1 MNTSPHISNNKI
13 RQILMLSVIIILLG
27 IIFFNLNEYL
37 PALLGAITLYILFRG
52 FNFKLVEE
60 RNWKRWLSATTIIF
74 ISIIVIILPLYF
86 IIDLLVQ
93 KISDASSYAEQFQ
106 HFLEKVHLYLQEK
119 LDINVLSKENKQKI
133 AELAQKGSSTILNT
147 TLNTLST
154 IVAMF
159 FILYFMLVNARLFER
174 VLVRVSPFK
183 KSNGDKIGNKFR
195 RLVVANAVG
204 IPVVALGQAVVALIG
219 YVIFGAPSPF
229 LLFALTFFT
238 SMIPVVGASIVYVPV
253 GLYMM
258 ASGDTSGG
266 IGIIAFGMIVVGST
280 DNIMRF
286 TLLKKL
292 EDTDPLTTI
301 FGIILGLK
309 IFGFI
314 GLVFGPILVSI
325 TFLLMKI
332 YGDEFADEEEETPPL
347 VKSLGEENAEEK
359 VEIKL

>member
-1 MNTSPHISNNKI
+1 MDTTPHISNNKI
-13 RQILMLSVIIILLG
+13 RQVLMLSVIIILLG
-27 IIFFNLNEYL
+27 IISFNLSEYL
-37 PALLGAITLYILFRG
+37 PSLLGAITLYILFRR
-52 FNFKLVEE
+52 FNFRLVEE
-60 RNWKRWLSATTIIF
+60 KNWKRWLSAMTIIF
-74 ISIIVIILPLYF
+74 ISIVVIILPLYF
-86 IIDLLVQ
+86 IIDLLAQ
-93 KISDASSYAEQFQ
+93 KISDATQYAEQFQ
-106 HFLEKVHLYLQEK
+106 HFVEKVQLYLQEK

-133 AELAQKGSSTILNT
+133 AELVQTSSSAILNT
-147 TLNTLST
+147 TINALST
-154 IVAMF
+154 LVAMF

-174 VLVRVSPFK
+174 VLVKISPFK

-195 RLVVANAVG
+195 RLVIANAVG
-204 IPVVALGQAVVALIG
+204 IPLVALGQAIVALIS
-219 YVIFGAPSPF
+219 YFIFGAPSPF

-253 GLYMM
+253 GIYMM

-266 IGIIAFGMIVVGST
+266 LGIIAYGMLIVGST

-314 GLVFGPILVSI
+314 GLIFGPILVSL

-332 YGDEFADEEEETPPL
+332 YGDEFAEEDEETPPL
-347 VKSLGEENAEEK
+347 IQNSDETHSEEK
-359 VEIKL
+359 IEIQL